1 MNLPCIF
8 MNTCIIIYGVRKSVY
23 LFVCNL
29 FKQVDKM
36 ICASTRKLRPGMI
49 TAQSIYNYK
58 GGSYLTRGTV
68 LNEQY
73 IDRLKKLGIQSVAVT
88 GLSTDVALPPPPDVV
103 REQTRV
109 EAIHS
114 VFTCFDTMKKGMLK
128 IDDIEKSSE
137 KILMDVLSS
146 RGNLVQL
153 TDIRTHD
160 TYTFAHCVNVAV
172 LAGMLGAYLG
182 LEKRELLLLIKGA
195 MLHDIGKITVPGG
208 ILTKAGRLDD
218 HEMAVIRLHPEAGAS
233 RILAADIPDAKVLA
247 AIAAQHHE
255 HLDGKGYPR
264 RLMGNEI
271 HKYSRIVA
279 LADVYDA
286 LTANRPYKKPYR
298 PHVAYRIMT
307 ACSAGQFDQ
316 ELMSKFFNT
325 VALYP
330 VGTVM
335 KTNCG
340 YGIVRA
346 TSFGRTAAP
355 DIVLFTDNNGG
366 LRKEPLLVR
375 MQNVPEVAVEAVAE
389 DKELMSL
396 IFDLRI
402 DPSMYLLADRAGFR
416 DIKGF
421 SEIY

>member
-1 MNLPCIF
+1 
-8 MNTCIIIYGVRKSVY
+8 
-23 LFVCNL
+23 
-29 FKQVDKM
+29 M

-49 TAQSIYNYK
+49 TAQSIYSYK

-68 LNEQY
+68 LNAQY
-73 IDRLKKLGIQSVAVT
+73 INRLKKLGIQSVVVT
-88 GLSTDVALPPPPDVV
+88 GLSSDIALPPPPDVV

-114 VFTCFDTMKKGMLK
+114 VVNCFETMKKGMLK
-128 IDDIEKSSE
+128 VDDIEKSSE
-137 KILMDVLSS
+137 QILVDVLNS

-153 TDIRTHD
+153 TDLRTHD

-172 LAGMLGAYLG
+172 LAGMLGVYLG
-182 LEKRELLLLIKGA
+182 LEKKDLLLLIKGA

-233 RILAADIPDAKVLA
+233 RILASGVPDAEILA

-255 HLDGKGYPR
+255 HMDGKGYPR

-271 HKYSRIVA
+271 HKFSRIVA

-307 ACSAGQFDQ
+307 ACSVGQFDQ
-316 ELMSKFFNT
+316 GLMNRFFNT

-335 KTNCG
+335 KTSCG
-340 YGIVRA
+340 YAIVRS
-346 TSFGRTAAP
+346 TSFGRTSTP
-355 DIVLFTDNNGG
+355 DIVLFSNNNGD
-366 LRKEPLLVR
+366 LRKEPLVVH
-375 MQNVPEVAVEAVAE
+375 MKDIPEITVETVAE

-396 IFDLRI
+396 IFDLRV
-402 DPSMYLLADRAGFR
+402 DPSMYLSTELTELREVKRFS
-416 DIKGF
+416 DIR
-421 SEIY
+421 

>member
-1 MNLPCIF
+1 
-8 MNTCIIIYGVRKSVY
+8 
-23 LFVCNL
+23 
-29 FKQVDKM
+29 M

-88 GLSTDVALPPPPDVV
+88 GLSTDIALPPPPDVV

-233 RILAADIPDAKVLA
+233 RILASGVPDANILA

-264 RLMGNEI
+264 RLRGNEI

-346 TSFGRTAAP
+346 TSFGRTATP
-355 DIVLFTDNNGG
+355 DIVLFTDNNGD
-366 LRKEPLLVR
+366 LRKEPFIVR
-375 MQNVPEVAVEAVAE
+375 MQDIPEVAVEAVAE

-396 IFDLRI
+396 VFDLRI
-402 DPSMYLLADRAGFR
+402 DPSMYLSADRAGFR
-416 DIKGF
+416 DIKRF

>member
-1 MNLPCIF
+1 
-8 MNTCIIIYGVRKSVY
+8 
-23 LFVCNL
+23 
-29 FKQVDKM
+29 M
-36 ICASTRKLRPGMI
+36 ICAQTGKLRPGMI
-49 TAQSIYNYK
+49 TAQSIYSYR

-88 GLSTDVALPPPPDVV
+88 GLSAESALPPPPDVV

-109 EAIHS
+109 EAIHN
-114 VFTCFDTMKKGMLK
+114 VFTCFEAMKKGMLK
-128 IDDIEKSSE
+128 VDDVEKSSE
-137 KILMDVLSS
+137 KILVDVLSS

-172 LAGMLGAYLG
+172 LAGMLGAHIG
-182 LEKRELLLLIKGA
+182 LKKRELLLLIKGA
-195 MLHDIGKITVPGG
+195 MLHDIGKIAVPGG
-208 ILTKAGRLDD
+208 ILTKAGQLDD
-218 HEMAVIRLHPEAGAS
+218 REMAVIRLHPEAGAS
-233 RILAADIPDAKVLA
+233 RILASGVADAKILA

-264 RLMGNEI
+264 RLRGNEI

-307 ACSAGQFDQ
+307 VCSIGQFDQ
-316 ELMSKFFNT
+316 ELMNKFFNT

-340 YGIVRA
+340 YGIVRSA
-346 TSFGRTAAP
+346 SFGRTAAP
-355 DIVLFTDNNGG
+355 DIILFTDNNGG
-366 LRKEPLLVR
+366 LRKEPFSVR
-375 MQNVPEVAVEAVAE
+375 MQDIPEVAVENVAE

-396 IFDLRI
+396 ILDLGI
-402 DPSMYLLADRAGFR
+402 DPGMYLSADRAGFR
-416 DIKGF
+416 DIKRF

>member
-1 MNLPCIF
+1 
-8 MNTCIIIYGVRKSVY
+8 
-23 LFVCNL
+23 
-29 FKQVDKM
+29 M

-88 GLSTDVALPPPPDVV
+88 GLSTDIALPPPPDVV

-128 IDDIEKSSE
+128 VDDIEKSSE

-195 MLHDIGKITVPGG
+195 LLHDIGKITVPGG

-233 RILAADIPDAKVLA
+233 RILASDIPDAKFW
-247 AIAAQHHE
+247 
-255 HLDGKGYPR
+255 
-264 RLMGNEI
+264 
-271 HKYSRIVA
+271 
-279 LADVYDA
+279 
-286 LTANRPYKKPYR
+286 RP
-298 PHVAYRIMT
+298 
-307 ACSAGQFDQ
+307 
-316 ELMSKFFNT
+316 
-325 VALYP
+325 
-330 VGTVM
+330 
-335 KTNCG
+335 
-340 YGIVRA
+340 
-346 TSFGRTAAP
+346 
-355 DIVLFTDNNGG
+355 
-366 LRKEPLLVR
+366 
-375 MQNVPEVAVEAVAE
+375 
-389 DKELMSL
+389 
-396 IFDLRI
+396 
-402 DPSMYLLADRAGFR
+402 
-416 DIKGF
+416 
-421 SEIY
+421 

>member
-1 MNLPCIF
+1 
-8 MNTCIIIYGVRKSVY
+8 
-23 LFVCNL
+23 
-29 FKQVDKM
+29 M

-88 GLSTDVALPPPPDVV
+88 GLSTDIALPPPPDVV

-316 ELMSKFFNT
+316 ELMSRFFNT

-355 DIVLFTDNNGG
+355 DIVLFTDNNGD

-402 DPSMYLLADRAGFR
+402 DPSMYLSADRAGFR
-416 DIKGF
+416 DIKRF